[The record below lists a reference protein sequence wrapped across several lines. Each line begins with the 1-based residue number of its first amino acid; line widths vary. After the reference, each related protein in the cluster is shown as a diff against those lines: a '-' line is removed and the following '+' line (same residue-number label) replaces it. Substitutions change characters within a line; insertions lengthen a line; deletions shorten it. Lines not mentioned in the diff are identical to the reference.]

1 MSIRTKWSTIRFTEV
16 YNIID
21 NIVDNIKPNEY
32 HVFKCE
38 ISDKKYIERIIK
50 LRMFS
55 QLNISNSY
63 EAVWTI
69 NLNKQIMKE
78 KEAKKELLYGFVFM
92 AATFTFYYLAVN
104 LLV

>member
-16 YNIID
+16 HNIID

-69 NLNKQIMKE
+69 NLNK
-78 KEAKKELLYGFVFM
+78 
-92 AATFTFYYLAVN
+92 
-104 LLV
+104 

>member
-63 EAVWTI
+63 EAV
-69 NLNKQIMKE
+69 
-78 KEAKKELLYGFVFM
+78 
-92 AATFTFYYLAVN
+92 
-104 LLV
+104 